1 MKIMTDKKL
10 DELISKKLYEEY
22 ERRTTKQDIDQL
34 KEKNAKLEMR
44 VNILEAELHCKE
56 NHGVEVPVK

>member
-10 DELISKKLYEEY
+10 NELISKKLYEEY
-22 ERRTTKQDIDQL
+22 DRRTTKQEIDKL

-44 VNILEAELHCKE
+44 VNILEAELH
-56 NHGVEVPVK
+56 

>member
-10 DELISKKLYEEY
+10 NELISKKLYEEH
-22 ERRTTKQDIDQL
+22 ERRTMQEEIDKL
-34 KEKNAKLEMR
+34 REKYAKLEMR
-44 VNILEAELHCKE
+44 VNILESELRCKE

>member
-10 DELISKKLYEEY
+10 NELISKKLYEEY
-22 ERRTTKQDIDQL
+22 DRRTTKQEIDKL

-44 VNILEAELHCKE
+44 VNTWKPNCTAKKIMEWRYL
-56 NHGVEVPVK
+56 

>member
-10 DELISKKLYEEY
+10 NELISKKLYEEH
-22 ERRTTKQDIDQL
+22 ERRTTQQEIERL
-34 KEKNAKLEMR
+34 LEKNAKLEMR

>member
-10 DELISKKLYEEY
+10 NELISKKLYEEY
-22 ERRTTKQDIDQL
+22 ERRTTQQEIDEL

-44 VNILEAELHCKE
+44 VNILESELHCKE

>member
-10 DELISKKLYEEY
+10 NELISKKLYEEY
-22 ERRTTKQDIDQL
+22 ERRTTQQDIDQL